1 MTPIPSRTEHYR
13 TMRFNR
19 MEIAGSL
26 GDLGTLLPLTMGMIL
41 VNDLSAVGTF
51 FAIGL
56 FYLLAGYY
64 FKIPVAVQPMKVI
77 AAYAIATGMT
87 AQQVSSSTLLIC
99 IFMAII
105 GLTGAITHIG
115 RLIPKS
121 VVRGVQLATGVL
133 LMNQGIHF
141 ILGTSASQQATGLA
155 EPFFRLQHI
164 GPVPVGFLL
173 GIGGFFITLA
183 LLNSKRFPAAIIL
196 ISLGLLAGF
205 CFGDYENLIKILPGI
220 YLPQILP
227 YGFPS
232 SIDLSFA
239 LFALVL
245 PQIPMT
251 LGNAVVATTELSKE
265 YFPGAAERVSYRSM
279 TLSMAFASGLCFLLG
294 GIPLCHGAGGLAAHY
309 RFGARTHGSN
319 IVIGTL
325 FIMMAIFL
333 GPHAIA
339 LLHLL
344 PMAILGVLL
353 LFAGVQLGMSIID
366 IEERADLF
374 VLLIMLGLTLVLNLA
389 WAFVAGVL
397 LAHAL
402 RSGKLHI

>member
-1 MTPIPSRTEHYR
+1 
-13 TMRFNR
+13 MRFNR
-19 MEIAGSL
+19 MEVAGSL
-26 GDLGTLLPLTMGMIL
+26 GDLGTLLPLTIGMIL
-41 VNDLSAVGTF
+41 VNELSAVGTF

-77 AAYAIATGMT
+77 GAYAIATGMT

-99 IFMAII
+99 IFMTII
-105 GLTGAITHIG
+105 GATGAITHIG
-115 RLIPKS
+115 RIIPRS

-133 LMNQGIHF
+133 LMNQGIQF
-141 ILGTSASQQATGLA
+141 ILGTTTSQQAAGLA
-155 EPFFRLQHI
+155 EPFFRLQQL
-164 GPVPVGFLL
+164 GPLPLGLLL
-173 GIGGFFITLA
+173 GIGGLLITLA
-183 LLNSKRFPAAIIL
+183 LLNSRRYPAAIVL
-196 ISLGLLAGF
+196 ISLGLLAGV
-205 CFGDYENLIKILPGI
+205 CFGNHEPLRQIQPGI
-220 YLPQILP
+220 YLPEVLP

-232 SIDLSFA
+232 SMDLSFA

-265 YFPGAAERVSYRSM
+265 YFTEAAARVSYKSM
-279 TLSMAFASGLCFLLG
+279 TLSMALASGLCFFLG
-294 GIPLCHGAGGLAAHY
+294 GIPLCHGSGGLAAHY

-319 IVIGTL
+319 IIIGSL
-325 FIMMAIFL
+325 FILLAVFL

-353 LFAGVQLGMSIID
+353 LFAGIQLGMSIID
-366 IEERADLF
+366 ITEREDLF

-389 WAFVAGVL
+389 WAFGAGVL

-402 RSGKLHI
+402 RTGRLHI